1 MLKANILTL
10 NDDKSNLFLFNLK
23 RYQKSTN
30 INIHLRDDKLKTKDY
45 AKYLGVYIDSM
56 LTWEKQIQMT
66 CSKLQ
71 KGIEIIKIMQNFLQ
85 KKQLKQ
91 LFLNLIKPYIN
102 YGTLAWGGATRTH
115 LKDRLWNTCLGRC
128 NQNPLKG

>member
-91 LFLNLIKPYIN
+91 LFLTLIKP
-102 YGTLAWGGATRTH
+102 T
-115 LKDRLWNTCLGRC
+115 
-128 NQNPLKG
+128 

>member
-30 INIHLRDDKLKTKDY
+30 INIHLGDDKLKPKDY
-45 AKYLGVYIDSM
+45 AKYLGLYIDSM
-56 LTWEKQIQMT
+56 LTWEKHIQMT

-71 KGIEIIKIMQNFLQ
+71 KGIGIIKIMQNFLQ
-85 KKQLKQ
+85 KKTIKTII
-91 LFLNLIKPYIN
+91 FDLNKTYID
-102 YGTLAWGGATRTH
+102 YGPLAWGGATRTH
-115 LKDRLWNTCLGRC
+115 LKDSLVHGSGARNLNYVI
-128 NQNPLKG
+128 